1 MESHNTSG
9 GDLNETNDQ
18 VDNLLEELNDLIK
31 HRRYSK
37 ASLAIEGIDNHG
49 VALDSQRSDVTSPFL
64 PKRHSMIQD
73 GGTTTSPAMGMGANR
88 VNPFEE
94 TGGFKLSEDTDTIQ
108 LRQPPS
114 N

>member
-37 ASLAIEGIDNHG
+37 ASLAIEVIDNHG
-49 VALDSQRSDVTSPFL
+49 VALDS
-64 PKRHSMIQD
+64 
-73 GGTTTSPAMGMGANR
+73 
-88 VNPFEE
+88 
-94 TGGFKLSEDTDTIQ
+94 
-108 LRQPPS
+108 
-114 N
+114 